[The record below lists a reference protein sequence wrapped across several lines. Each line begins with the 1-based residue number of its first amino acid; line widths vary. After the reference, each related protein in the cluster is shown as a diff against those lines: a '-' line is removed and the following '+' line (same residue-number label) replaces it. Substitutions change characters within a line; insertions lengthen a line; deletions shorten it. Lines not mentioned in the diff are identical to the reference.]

1 MDDNYNT
8 PHSMAGTPRTAA
20 KLSSSSPQPTAA
32 LYSVSSRN
40 GSVRSQSRPLFP
52 HAHQPPPP
60 PMLHVPP
67 PPPLPPP
74 NGSNQLTAA
83 EEEEAVYTEPGVA
96 SYTEPYRAMRY
107 SPYYGY
113 GPVLSE
119 IENTLMKNYPPPPHH
134 HVVVS
139 GESSPSPSS
148 FDSHL
153 IVPAIHSHIYHCGS
167 GYSYSTSRL

>member
-1 MDDNYNT
+1 
-8 PHSMAGTPRTAA
+8 MAGTPRAA
-20 KLSSSSPQPTAA
+20 TKMSSSSPHPTAA

-40 GSVRSQSRPLFP
+40 GSVRSQSRPLF
-52 HAHQPPPP
+52 AQPMPP

-74 NGSNQLTAA
+74 NGSNQLTT
-83 EEEEAVYTEPGVA
+83 EEEAVYTEPGVA

-119 IENTLMKNYPPPPHH
+119 IENSLMKNYPQHH
-134 HVVVS
+134 VS
-139 GESSPSPSS
+139 GESSFVSP
-148 FDSHL
+148 
-153 IVPAIHSHIYHCGS
+153 I
-167 GYSYSTSRL
+167 

>member
-1 MDDNYNT
+1 
-8 PHSMAGTPRTAA
+8 MAGTPRAA
-20 KLSSSSPQPTAA
+20 TKAAARMSSPQPTAA

-40 GSVRSQSRPLFP
+40 GSVRSQSRPLF
-52 HAHQPPPP
+52 AQPPPPHPP

-74 NGSNQLTAA
+74 NGSNQLTT
-83 EEEEAVYTEPGVA
+83 EEEAVYTEPGVA

-119 IENTLMKNYPPPPHH
+119 IENSLMKNYPQH
-134 HVVVS
+134 VS
-139 GESSPSPSS
+139 GKSS
-148 FDSHL
+148 FVSNHL
-153 IVPAIHSHIYHCGS
+153 I
-167 GYSYSTSRL
+167 